1 LDSGGADK
9 FQYGKG
15 EYAITDY
22 NPDEG
27 DKASGNCEGIEK
39 GN

>member
-1 LDSGGADK
+1 MW
-9 FQYGKG
+9 KG
-15 EYAITDY
+15 EDVITDY

-39 GN
+39 GNGNRKNK

>member
-1 LDSGGADK
+1 LDSGGADE